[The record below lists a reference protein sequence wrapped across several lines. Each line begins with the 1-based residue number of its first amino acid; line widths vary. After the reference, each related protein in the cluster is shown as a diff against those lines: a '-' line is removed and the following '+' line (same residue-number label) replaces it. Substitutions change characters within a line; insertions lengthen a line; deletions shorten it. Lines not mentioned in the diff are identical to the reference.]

1 MKLFIA
7 DFVYAFKE
15 IWRTMFKLLRKFFWA
30 FLGLTVVV
38 TINILI
44 PSWVLSM
51 LGVSKTMSVI
61 LAVPLVAISISCTF
75 ALGYA
80 IHSAI
85 KAHDFSRVSMSTRK
99 E

>member
-1 MKLFIA
+1 MLHICYISSMKLFIA

-15 IWRTMFKLLRKFFWA
+15 IWRTIFKLLRKFFWA

-44 PSWVLSM
+44 PSWVLNM
-51 LGVSKTMSVI
+51 LGVSKSMSVI
-61 LAVPLVAISISCTF
+61 LAIPLVAFSISCTF
-75 ALGYA
+75 ALCYA
-80 IHSAI
+80 IHSA
-85 KAHDFSRVSMSTRK
+85 TLPRK